1 MKRIKLVCDRLHY
14 PIPSICAIMMLIYLS
29 PFVGS
34 WLNYVAF
41 LICIYRLIRYDERIF
56 SVDYCCLVSVAAI
69 FALPSGRS
77 LVVILSL
84 IAIVWFIIRNEL
96 VLDNSSVFLLLLI
109 CYLLLRMQFSFGN
122 FVLCVSQLLIIYL
135 MISFLDEQTIVLNLE
150 LFVLGVSVSS
160 VYALIFRSSPA
171 IVKIIGKE
179 VPAYFGSD
187 LTRFHGLFRDPN
199 YYMSLVIMSIVLL
212 TLLNLKKY
220 ISKRLFVL
228 GITFML
234 LFGALTYSKTFL
246 VLLCLYWLLCL
257 FYLIRD
263 KHYILAVT
271 FTVSTVLLALLL
283 SKTLFATTLYRI
295 TNASSVNELTTGRL
309 AILDEYLREISSSPG
324 IMLWGKGLSAHLLKK
339 GTHNLFLEIQYYLG
353 LFGLILFLLY
363 FGILIIRIYKK
374 YATGNAK
381 SKLFNYSPLIV
392 FIVIFFSLQGMFSVS
407 VYTLLYLA
415 IISIGIQQNDC
426 LQGKELLN

>member
-1 MKRIKLVCDRLHY
+1 M
-14 PIPSICAIMMLIYLS
+14 
-29 PFVGS
+29 
-34 WLNYVAF
+34 
-41 LICIYRLIRYDERIF
+41 
-56 SVDYCCLVSVAAI
+56 
-69 FALPSGRS
+69 
-77 LVVILSL
+77 
-84 IAIVWFIIRNEL
+84 
-96 VLDNSSVFLLLLI
+96 
-109 CYLLLRMQFSFGN
+109 
-122 FVLCVSQLLIIYL
+122 
-135 MISFLDEQTIVLNLE
+135 
-150 LFVLGVSVSS
+150 
-160 VYALIFRSSPA
+160 
-171 IVKIIGKE
+171 
-179 VPAYFGSD
+179 
-187 LTRFHGLFRDPN
+187 
-199 YYMSLVIMSIVLL
+199 
-212 TLLNLKKY
+212 
-220 ISKRLFVL
+220 
-228 GITFML
+228 
-234 LFGALTYSKTFL
+234 
-246 VLLCLYWLLCL
+246 
-257 FYLIRD
+257 
-263 KHYILAVT
+263 
-271 FTVSTVLLALLL
+271 LLALLL

-309 AILDEYLREISSSPG
+309 VILDEYLREISSSPG

>member
-1 MKRIKLVCDRLHY
+1 
-14 PIPSICAIMMLIYLS
+14 
-29 PFVGS
+29 
-34 WLNYVAF
+34 
-41 LICIYRLIRYDERIF
+41 
-56 SVDYCCLVSVAAI
+56 
-69 FALPSGRS
+69 
-77 LVVILSL
+77 
-84 IAIVWFIIRNEL
+84 
-96 VLDNSSVFLLLLI
+96 
-109 CYLLLRMQFSFGN
+109 
-122 FVLCVSQLLIIYL
+122 
-135 MISFLDEQTIVLNLE
+135 
-150 LFVLGVSVSS
+150 
-160 VYALIFRSSPA
+160 
-171 IVKIIGKE
+171 
-179 VPAYFGSD
+179 
-187 LTRFHGLFRDPN
+187 
-199 YYMSLVIMSIVLL
+199 
-212 TLLNLKKY
+212 
-220 ISKRLFVL
+220 
-228 GITFML
+228 ML

-309 AILDEYLREISSSPG
+309 VILDEYLREISSSPG

-392 FIVIFFSLQGMFSVS
+392 FIVIFFRCRECFLFLFILCF
-407 VYTLLYLA
+407 TLLLSPLAFNKMTAYKGRSYL
-415 IISIGIQQNDC
+415 INMKLSYIVGYLLYNIIGIICPNPM
-426 LQGKELLN
+426 L